1 MSPIPK
7 SWRSHM
13 RGGARARLRG
23 ELRLDKSSIPL
34 EATVS
39 VDLDGEDRISL
50 HLTLPV
56 SEKVADEAVAQLSA
70 RERTIISLI
79 GMGQETDEIAGRLFI
94 SPATVRTHVRNAM
107 SKLGAHTRAEL
118 VARVCADG
126 DDLMDPIGE
135 SIPGK

>member
-7 SWRSHM
+7 SWRSHL

-23 ELRLDKSSIPL
+23 ALQLDESSIPL
-34 EATVS
+34 EATVR

-79 GMGQETDEIAGRLFI
+79 GTGKGTDEIAGRLFI
-94 SPATVRTHVRNAM
+94 SPSTVRTHVRNAM

-118 VARVCADG
+118 VARVSADG
-126 DDLMDPIGE
+126 DGLMDPIGE
-135 SIPGK
+135 STDGK

>member
-7 SWRSHM
+7 SWRSHL

-23 ELRLDKSSIPL
+23 ALQLDESSIPL
-34 EATVS
+34 EATVR

-50 HLTLPV
+50 HLTAPV
-56 SEKVADEAVAQLSA
+56 SEKVADEAVAQLTA

-79 GMGQETDEIAGRLFI
+79 GMGKGTDEIAGRLFI
-94 SPATVRTHVRNAM
+94 SPSTVRTHVRNAM

-118 VARVCADG
+118 VARVFADDG
-126 DDLMDPIGE
+126 YMMNPMGE
-135 SIPGK
+135 SIADK

>member
-7 SWRSHM
+7 SWRSNL

-23 ELRLDKSSIPL
+23 ALELDKSSIPL
-34 EATVS
+34 EANVR
-39 VDLDGEDRISL
+39 VDIDGEDRISVCV
-50 HLTLPV
+50 TVPV
-56 SEKVADEAVAQLSA
+56 LEKVEDEAVAQLTA

-79 GMGQETDEIAGRLFI
+79 GMGKGTDEIAGQLFI

-118 VARVCADG
+118 VARVFADD

-135 SIPGK
+135 STA